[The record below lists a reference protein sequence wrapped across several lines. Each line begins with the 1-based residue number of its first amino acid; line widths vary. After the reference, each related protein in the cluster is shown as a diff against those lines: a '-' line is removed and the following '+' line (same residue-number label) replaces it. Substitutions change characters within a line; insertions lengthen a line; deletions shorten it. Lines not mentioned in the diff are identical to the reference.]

1 MDKIRTTQPNSK
13 TWITWP
19 AVAVVILTSFWLL
32 QGEATTHIS
41 RDKLWLASVTQGDL
55 SLQASGFGVLQ
66 SKAQRFLTAPFSAVV
81 EEIRLKPGALVN
93 KNSIIVRLSNP
104 EIDQNVT
111 TAQMTVNAQK
121 AVMAEFQLNFEKEQL
136 GVQQEIQEV
145 TLDLNVAKTRLN
157 AEKNLAK
164 EGVVSSLDL
173 LNSEANVAKLEAR
186 LSHLHKRDRKSQALF
201 KQKEQI
207 ESQKLEEKQ
216 SLLSLA
222 LNQQARL
229 NVTAGIDGVLQA
241 LPIELGQSLNIG
253 SQIALVGNTDSL
265 IALIKV
271 PQQELQNLAIGHPA
285 IVDTRGGSA
294 QANVVRIDPVV
305 QDGHV
310 EVELELVGD
319 LPSNARP
326 ALNVSAVIELGTV
339 ANVLTLPVPV
349 NAKANSRVPLYK
361 LSSDQHSAEL
371 VWVELGKKSGQRIE
385 VLNGAARG
393 DEFILSDIG
402 NQYQQTNIELK

>member
-1 MDKIRTTQPNSK
+1 MDKLRTRPSTSRTWLKWPLITITAVAALWLLTGQATTQISK
-13 TWITWP
+13 
-19 AVAVVILTSFWLL
+19 
-32 QGEATTHIS
+32 E
-41 RDKLWLASVTQGDL
+41 KLWLASVTQGDL
-55 SLQASGFGVLQ
+55 SLQASGFGILQ

-93 KNSIIVRLSNP
+93 SNSVIVRLSNP

-111 TAQMTVNAQK
+111 TAQMAVNAQK
-121 AVMAEFQLNFEKEQL
+121 AVIAEFQLNFEKEQL
-136 GVQQEIQEV
+136 SVQQDIQEV

-164 EGVVSSLDL
+164 DGVVSSLDL

-186 LSHLHKRDRKSQALF
+186 LSHLRKRDKKGQALF
-201 KQKEQI
+201 EQKHQI

-241 LPIELGQSLNIG
+241 LPIELGQSLSIG

-271 PQQELQNLAIGHPA
+271 PQQELQNLAIGHSA
-285 IVDTRGGSA
+285 MVDTRGGSA
-294 QANVVRIDPVV
+294 HANVVRIDPVV

-310 EVELELVGD
+310 EVELELTGD

-326 ALNVSAVIELGTV
+326 ALNVSAVIELGRV

-349 NAKANSRVPLYK
+349 NAKANSRISLYK
-361 LSSDQHSAEL
+361 LSDDQHSAEL

-385 VLNGAARG
+385 VLNGAVRG